1 MRIGI
6 DGFSLARNDSGIE
19 VYTRE
24 LVNGMLR
31 FNDVELYTYTDT
43 NVSSEDNLAVKN
55 AGLKAPSTFQK
66 LQWQLFGVTELISP
80 DIDVYHCPHF
90 ILPKAKITCR
100 KVVTVHDLAFLKYPQ
115 FFDWKT
121 RLYYKLFLRKSLENA
136 DAIICIS
143 KSCQDD
149 VLKYFPSQAD
159 KTKLIHNGF
168 KDFSKIPP
176 SQGILNRL
184 GIAKEFLLVI
194 GTLNPRKNIGGA
206 IRAFEQISPTHDVDL
221 VVVGDLSQTH
231 LHKSNRNKRIHFT
244 GYITDQELSAL
255 YRTASLLL
263 FPSYYEG
270 FGFPILEAMSVG
282 LPVVTSNISSM
293 PEISGYPPEYLCDPG
308 SVTSISAL
316 IVRML
321 RERSVLLSH
330 GDAVIRNFSWE
341 KMVKL
346 THEAYAGV

>member
-31 FNDVELYTYTDT
+31 LNDVELYTYTDT
-43 NVSSEDNLAVKN
+43 NVSSGKNLTVKN
-55 AGLKAPSTFQK
+55 SGLKTPSALQK
-66 LQWQLFGVTELISP
+66 LTWQLSGVTQLISD

-90 ILPKAKITCR
+90 ILPKMKIKCR
-100 KVVTVHDLAFLKYPQ
+100 KVVTVHDLAFLRYPQ

-121 RLYYKLFLRKSLENA
+121 RLYYKLFLRKSLEIA

-149 VLKYFPSQAD
+149 VLEYYPALAQ
-159 KTKLIHNGF
+159 KTEIIHNGF

-176 SQGILNRL
+176 SEGILRRL
-184 GIAKEFLLVI
+184 GITKKFLLLI
-194 GTLNPRKNIGGA
+194 GTLNPRKNIDGA
-206 IRAFEQISPTHDVDL
+206 IRAFGQISEAHDLDL
-221 VVVGDLSQTH
+221 VVIGDLSQTR
-231 LHKSNRNKRIHFT
+231 LHRSNTNSRIHFT
-244 GYITDQELSAL
+244 GYITEQELSAF
-255 YRTASLLL
+255 YRKASLLL

-282 LPVVTSNISSM
+282 LPVVTSNVSSM
-293 PEISGYPPEYLCDPG
+293 PEISGYPVDYLCDPD
-308 SVTSISAL
+308 SVDSIATL
-316 IVRML
+316 IERML
-321 RERSVLLSH
+321 RERDTLSLH
-330 GDAVIRNFSWE
+330 GDAVIRKFSWE
-341 KMVKL
+341 KMVQL
-346 THEAYAGV
+346 THDVYAGV